1 MNKKKSYYKFKK
13 TVNSAVNSG
22 TNKKEFVMFN
32 TIIAITK
39 EVFGKSDPGRKV
51 IKKEEESR

>member
-1 MNKKKSYYKFKK
+1 M
-13 TVNSAVNSG
+13 NSAVNSG

-39 EVFGKSDPGRKV
+39 EVFGKSNPGRKV
-51 IKKEEESR
+51 IKKEEESRERDTYMY